1 MRTQCIYS
9 TQKVLK
15 KWLSNKWM
23 KLLAKMMC
31 WGLSTC
37 SATSDK
43 HRYLREETHVQN
55 TQIYNT
61 AKIFLMGICTHIWHR
76 WGSTQVHTE
85 IHTNTYKTCAAFH
98 VSWQH
103 PWRRTSD
110 WLNICPCWK
119 TATAERWE
127 KLCRAPMSLILWWQT
142 EPTEVHD
149 FNQSSR
155 GLCHSIKCLSNEA
168 KDSSGGWLS
177 SFGFAHGVNMNAHCP
192 APVSNTYLH
201 STFF

>member
-1 MRTQCIYS
+1 MWTQCIYS
-9 TQKVLK
+9 TQRRYSRNDCQINEWNYWLKWCAEFCQLVVLPLINTDI
-15 KWLSNKWM
+15 W
-23 KLLAKMMC
+23 
-31 WGLSTC
+31 
-37 SATSDK
+37 
-43 HRYLREETHVQN
+43 EETHVQN

-103 PWRRTSD
+103 PWQRTSD
-110 WLNICPCWK
+110 WLNICPCWRGRQQQLK
-119 TATAERWE
+119 GE
-127 KLCRAPMSLILWWQT
+127 KNCAGLLFHWFCGDRQNPQRFMTL
-142 EPTEVHD
+142 VK
-149 FNQSSR
+149 SSR

-177 SFGFAHGVNMNAHCP
+177 SF
-192 APVSNTYLH
+192 
-201 STFF
+201 